1 MFVLVCVYIP
11 YVFSRICVDKI
22 IFRESFCHVLFL
34 EPMRI
39 RELDF
44 LSVDILMYS
53 FMGLH
58 LFVMD
63 ALI

>member
-1 MFVLVCVYIP
+1 MKGGPLP
-11 YVFSRICVDKI
+11 YVFPRICVDKI
-22 IFRESFCHVLFL
+22 IHFIFL

-58 LFVMD
+58 LFVYGRIERK
-63 ALI
+63 LEL